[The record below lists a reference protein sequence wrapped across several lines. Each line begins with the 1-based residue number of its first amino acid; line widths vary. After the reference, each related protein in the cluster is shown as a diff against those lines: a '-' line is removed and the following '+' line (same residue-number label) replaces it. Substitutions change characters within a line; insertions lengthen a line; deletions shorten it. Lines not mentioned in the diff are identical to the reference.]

1 MIESP
6 IETCST
12 VDVEAIDNAT
22 TRSRLLAAT
31 ERLLLEQGYEAVSVR
46 SICAAAGANS
56 AAVHY
61 HFGSKDNLVAELLQ
75 TRLGPIWA
83 EPLTKV
89 APGTT
94 SVTECVRIIVA
105 PLTELASDPTG
116 RLYLHLLARI
126 VLGRQSVAWSAPWFS
141 LQPWEDVL
149 RAERPELSAAESAR
163 RWMLAFELILQQFGD
178 PLAGDRVPSA
188 DAVETLCTFV
198 SAGLLAKVA
207 R

>member
-1 MIESP
+1 M
-6 IETCST
+6 ETL
-12 VDVEAIDNAT
+12 DNTT
-22 TRSRLLAAT
+22 TRARLLTAT
-31 ERLLLEQGYEAVSVR
+31 ERLLLEQGYEQVSVR
-46 SICAAAGANS
+46 AICAAADANS

-75 TRLGPIWA
+75 ARLGPVWA
-83 EPLTKV
+83 EPLTAV

-94 SVTECVRIIVA
+94 TVAQCVRIIVT
-105 PLTELASDPTG
+105 PLADLAADPTG

-126 VLGRQSVAWSAPWFS
+126 VLGRQSVAWSERWFG

-149 RAERPELSAAESAR
+149 RAERPDLDAREADR

-188 DAVETLCTFV
+188 DAVDTLCAFV
-198 SAGLLAKVA
+198 TAGLLAGSA
-207 R
+207 GTR